1 MAQLISPWT
10 SAFGGRCVSWVSRA
24 SSARNRPSND
34 DLAFDDRSASAFYKS
49 YLDSGGVIE
58 PPHLFSAALFHALRY
73 VVG

>member
-1 MAQLISPWT
+1 M
-10 SAFGGRCVSWVSRA
+10 SRA